1 MKFTKNADTNGTYLQ
16 GYLTATFEQLEA
28 VFGESAGAGDKT
40 TQEWSLRFADGTVAT
55 IYDWKEYRTPCG
67 LYDWHVGG
75 ASPQALARVQQA
87 FSENR
92 TPKIKRVF
100 A

>member
-16 GYLTATFEQLEA
+16 GYLLARFEDLEA

-40 TQEWSLRFADGTVAT
+40 TQEWSLQFEDGTVAT
-55 IYDWKEYRTPCG
+55 IYDWKEYTTPCG
-67 LYDWHVGG
+67 LYEWHVGG
-75 ASPQALARVQQA
+75 ASSQALIRVQQA
-87 FSENR
+87 FNKNK
-92 TPKIKRVF
+92 TPKGKRVI

>member
-1 MKFTKNADTNGTYLQ
+1 MKFTKNADTNGTYFQ
-16 GYLTATFEQLEA
+16 GYLLATFEDLEA
-28 VFGESAGAGDKT
+28 VFGESEGAGDKT

-55 IYDWKEYRTPCG
+55 IYDWKEYDTPCG

-75 ASPQALARVQQA
+75 VSEQALVRVQQA
-87 FSENR
+87 FSQNR
-92 TPKIKRVF
+92 TRKSKRVI

>member
-16 GYLTATFEQLEA
+16 GYLPATFEDLEA

-40 TQEWSLRFADGTVAT
+40 TQEWSLKFADGTVAT
-55 IYDWKEYRTPCG
+55 IYDWKEYDTPRG
-67 LYDWHVGG
+67 LYKWHVGG
-75 ASPQALARVQQA
+75 ASKQALVRVRQA
-87 FSENR
+87 FNELKP
-92 TPKIKRVF
+92 PKGKRVI

>member
-16 GYLTATFEQLEA
+16 GYLLARFEDLEA

-40 TQEWSLRFADGTVAT
+40 TQEWSLKFEDGTVAT
-55 IYDWKEYRTPCG
+55 I
-67 LYDWHVGG
+67 YDWHVGG
-75 ASPQALARVQQA
+75 ASPQALVRVQQA

-92 TPKIKRVF
+92 TRKTKRVF